1 MDKINWFTLS
11 RNSGAVSLIEKNL
24 DRINWNMFAL
34 NTNPAVVS
42 VFEKHQ
48 EQLKFCSVYLSQHP
62 SIFELDGKATHRKTV
77 EFAAALYRR

>member
-1 MDKINWFTLS
+1 
-11 RNSGAVSLIEKNL
+11 
-24 DRINWNMFAL
+24 MFAL

-62 SIFELDGKATHRKTV
+62 SIFEVDVKAVSKKIDELARVLHVRRK
-77 EFAAALYRR
+77 